1 VRSLSRLR
9 EEICRSIPFT
19 IRIEKPVPGHHVLP
33 HTGWMTKRYDLA
45 AIVNAV
51 SEEDLAA
58 VAPDDV
64 LILLEALPRQA
75 VDPPVAAARQKLA
88 TCILRNA
95 AQRLIYTAARSHRF
109 H

>member
-1 VRSLSRLR
+1 
-9 EEICRSIPFT
+9 
-19 IRIEKPVPGHHVLP
+19 
-33 HTGWMTKRYDLA
+33 MTKRYDLA
-45 AIVNAV
+45 AIANTV

-58 VAPDDV
+58 LAPDDV

-88 TCILRNA
+88 ICFFRNA
-95 AQRLIYTAARSHRF
+95 TQPLTHAAARSHRF